1 MRTLT
6 AVLALLAIFVLLVVG
21 TVAALAVELL
31 PYVVLGIVIGAVI
44 RSRRRQ
50 RSPVYRPSPPPP
62 PQRQLPPGGWAYVP
76 VWVAPPPQRSMPV
89 VDAEFVR
96 DPRDG

>member
-6 AVLALLAIFVLLVVG
+6 TVLVLVAIFGVLVVG
-21 TVAALAVELL
+21 AAVALAVELL
-31 PYVVLGIVIGAVI
+31 PYVVLGVVIGAVI
-44 RSRRRQ
+44 RSRRQQ

-62 PQRQLPPGGWAYVP
+62 PQRQLPPGGWVYVP
-76 VWVAPPPQRSMPV
+76 VWVTPPPPRSMPV
-89 VDAEFVR
+89 IDAEFVR